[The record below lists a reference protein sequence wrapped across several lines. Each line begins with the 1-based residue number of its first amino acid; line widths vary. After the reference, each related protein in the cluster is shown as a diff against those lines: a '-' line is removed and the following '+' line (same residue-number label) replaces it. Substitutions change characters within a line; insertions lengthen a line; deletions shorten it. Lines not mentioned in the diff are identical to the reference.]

1 MILAVCAAM
10 GTITGSVALYAAA
23 PPLAA
28 APTTASPTAA
38 TSAPRRTCRTRKRN
52 LAPAAGKQAV
62 VALKIAQECEVRRE
76 TALLQHAEAVA
87 AYRKH
92 LAGLDRMVCV

>member
-1 MILAVCAAM
+1 M
-10 GTITGSVALYAAA
+10 GTIRRSVALYAAA
-23 PPLAA
+23 PPSAA
-28 APTTASPTAA
+28 APTPAA
-38 TSAPRRTCRTRKRN
+38 ISAPHRTCRTRKRN

-87 AYRKH
+87 AHRIH